1 MVARTTSST
10 PSGGEHEEIVLYQVR
25 EPVHREAQPPLP
37 LESTRA
43 RWYEGPYLEAA
54 QVIAPRAGAVDRG
67 PVLSLALDR
76 GAPSWA
82 PSEHEQRAR
91 GGLSCSKL
99 GRGSGSLRIER
110 LAPHFLASGSS
121 GGRGAP
127 VGFAHGRVH
136 GRATLENGCHAGGIR
151 GLAFCGDV
159 LVVGRDPGRWGV
171 TLYVCC
177 ST

>member
-1 MVARTTSST
+1 M
-10 PSGGEHEEIVLYQVR
+10 
-25 EPVHREAQPPLP
+25 
-37 LESTRA
+37 
-43 RWYEGPYLEAA
+43 
-54 QVIAPRAGAVDRG
+54 GAV
-67 PVLSLALDR
+67 
-76 GAPSWA
+76 GA
-82 PSEHEQRAR
+82 SEHEQRAR

-177 ST
+177 SLRAVIIAAVTLRYGP